1 MEDKKEEKYSPYHTG
16 YSYTIYAPV
25 KKEET
30 DTFRRVRQSAES
42 AFRDLMQDER
52 QQDVQEIAS
61 RMLERLKKE
70 YGEDAASNETPQ
82 GAMIYQLEWILRTQR
97 EGALSLPVDQRMLST
112 LIYCYTEY
120 SDIAAPWKDAQRL
133 LNVLWDGNYLM
144 KPPYFYL
151 ISREA
156 DELLA
161 MIPLHYPEM
170 YTIIYDEWEK
180 DKERL
185 EGDRDG
191 KALQALV
198 AEGEASPDRQGLAAF
213 PLVADQHQMKKDC
226 EAAVIEPPI
235 GVDEC
240 RQRYPAYYTVYRHSL
255 FCNAIWDIYIKIQ
268 RISALL
274 MEGNRP
280 HGDGKIHG
288 CEGW

>member
-1 MEDKKEEKYSPYHTG
+1 MEEKKEEKYSPYHTG
-16 YSYTIYAPV
+16 YNYTIYAPEK
-25 KKEET
+25 KKEAG
-30 DTFRRVRQSAES
+30 TFRRVRQSAES

-52 QQDVQEIAS
+52 QRDVQEIAS

-70 YGEDAASNETPQ
+70 YGEASNETPQ

-97 EGALSLPVDQRMLST
+97 EGALSLPVDEQMIST
-112 LIYCYTEY
+112 LLYCYTEY
-120 SDIAAPWKDAQRL
+120 SDVVAPWKDAQRL
-133 LNVLWDGNYLM
+133 LNVLWYGNYLM

-161 MIPLHYPEM
+161 MIPLHYPKM
-170 YTIIYDEWEK
+170 YNIIYDEWEK

-185 EGDRDG
+185 AGDRDG
-191 KALQALV
+191 KALQALR
-198 AEGEASPDRQGLAAF
+198 AAGEASPDRQGLAAF
-213 PLVADQHQMKKDC
+213 PLIADLYQMKKDC
-226 EAAVIEPPI
+226 EAAAIEPPI

-268 RISALL
+268 
-274 MEGNRP
+274 
-280 HGDGKIHG
+280 
-288 CEGW
+288 